1 MDDVRSWLAKSN
13 LQRFEEIFENSG
25 YDDLEVIAE
34 INEADLDAM
43 EISLPGHRKKI
54 LLRVQQLKEQADH
67 CGGNYN
73 RKLSY
78 FSWFSF

>member
-1 MDDVRSWLAKSN
+1 M
-13 LQRFEEIFENSG
+13 
-25 YDDLEVIAE
+25 IAA

-43 EISLPGHRKKI
+43 EISLSGRRKKI

-67 CGGNYN
+67 CGGDYN

-78 FSWFSF
+78 FRARSFGNILE